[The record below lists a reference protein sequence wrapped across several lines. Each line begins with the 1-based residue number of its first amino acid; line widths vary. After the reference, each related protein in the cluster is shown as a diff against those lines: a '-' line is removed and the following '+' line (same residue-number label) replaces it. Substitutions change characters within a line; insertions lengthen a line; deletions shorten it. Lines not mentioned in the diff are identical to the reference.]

1 MDNSELWGAKRAGR
15 SLDVVIIN
23 KSGISFKQ
31 SWGACSRGS
40 PSSGLL
46 VESHLDGQTSTVLG
60 FQSADDDSY
69 AYIFCSVVFSEGRE
83 NGEVFNIQ
91 CYPQNVRGDI
101 FSVGITQ
108 SEGIM
113 VGAVDSSLDT
123 GNSNNQFVFQ
133 VRNNSDD
140 SPFKLNQGAVPVR
153 QRKPK
158 GSRNMLVKASKRGTS
173 VRRILKIAG

>member
-1 MDNSELWGAKRAGR
+1 M
-15 SLDVVIIN
+15 
-23 KSGISFKQ
+23 SG
-31 SWGACSRGS
+31 CSRGS

-46 VESHLDGQTSTVLG
+46 AESNLDGRTSTVLG

-69 AYIFCSVVFSEGRE
+69 AYIYCNLFYGGPGDRDF
-83 NGEVFNIQ
+83 FFIKIF
-91 CYPQNVRGDI
+91 PDNVRGDI
-101 FSVGITQ
+101 FSVGITH